1 MSDIIKPMLAKDIN
15 FDKLRFPS
23 NGLLLLPKI
32 DGVMAFVQNSKLYA
46 RSLKQHENGY
56 TTAKYSK
63 PEYEGLRGELIAG
76 YNPTAEGLCR
86 DTGSAIRTIKG
97 EPVTSLHCFDY
108 VTEETKDLP
117 YIKRYFLMIEK
128 VKSLNSKGINDVT
141 AISIQVVYDLEDFY
155 YYRDKFIQEGY
166 EGVILRSSVAKH
178 KEGRSSAVSPDLWRW
193 KPWLDAE
200 IMVTSIAEG
209 TTNLNEATINE
220 LGKTKRSSHKENKVP
235 NGMLGN
241 MVGYLLEDLLDV
253 SGKVIQNKGEQV
265 TISAGDMKHNERK
278 FYFENPNEII
288 GKIAKFSYFAY
299 GMKDTVRMPQFKTIR
314 SERDM

>member
-15 FDKLRFPS
+15 FDKLKFPAT
-23 NGLLLLPKI
+23 GLMLLPKI
-32 DGVMAFVQNSKLYA
+32 DGSFAFVQNSKLYA
-46 RSLKQHENGY
+46 RSLKQHENEF

-76 YNPTAEGLCR
+76 CDPTAEGLCR
-86 DTGSAIRTIKG
+86 DTSSALRTIKG
-97 EPVTSLHCFDY
+97 EPVTSFHCFDY

-117 YIKRYFLMIEK
+117 YNERYNILYEETIFLDNCIRC
-128 VKSLNSKGINDVT
+128 VK
-141 AISIQVVYDLEDFY
+141 AYYVYNLKEFY

-166 EGVILRSSVAKH
+166 EGVILRDPMAKH
-178 KEGRSSAVSPDLWRW
+178 KDGRSSAVNPDLWRW

-200 IMVTSIAEG
+200 IIVTGITEG

-241 MVGYLLEDLLDV
+241 ITGYLLEDLIDV

-265 TISAGDMKHNERK
+265 TISAGDMKHTERK
-278 FYFENPNEII
+278 FYFDNPNEII